1 MSEHENIEAEIAGW
15 CASYIDAFNKNDAAL
30 ISEHWH
36 FPALV
41 LHGGQSFVFKTADHF
56 TKNTNKLL
64 AFYQRQGVE
73 AVRRKLYSYM
83 VISDGVVSM
92 VVDDVMLGTADEVI
106 VSWRSAYILRRND
119 AGWRACS
126 AVADGEAK
134 AWENRGT
141 PMGS

>member
-1 MSEHENIEAEIAGW
+1 MAEHETIEAEITGW
-15 CASYIDAFNKNDAAL
+15 CASYVDAFNKNDAEQ
-30 ISEHWH
+30 ISAHWH
-36 FPALV
+36 FPALI
-41 LHGGQSFVFKTADHF
+41 LHQRQSFVFKTADHF
-56 TKNTNKLL
+56 TKNTSKLL
-64 AFYQRQGVE
+64 AFYKRQVVE
-73 AVRRKLYSYM
+73 AVRRKLNSYM
-83 VISDGVVSM
+83 AMSDDVVSM